1 MIKRVDTLSKR
12 IVFCWKVGVKMDDR
26 KNMDWF
32 LKYLRS
38 ERHYSE
44 DTVQAYQNDLTEF
57 LKFLNETSKDH
68 TSLIKIDSF
77 DVESYLTGLYD
88 KKYARNSIAQKV
100 SALRSFYGFLIKN
113 EVIKNNPF
121 EYVHLKNQNRR
132 LPRFFYP
139 TEMQALFS
147 AAKKG
152 ERKLAF
158 RNSAILEVF
167 YSTGIRVSEG
177 VTIQLKDIDLEN
189 QLILVTGKGRKQRYV
204 PFGEPA
210 KQAVESYLKESRE
223 PLMTKY
229 HQKHDYLFVNHFGKP
244 LTSRGIEYILNG
256 IIKQSS
262 LTTNIHPH
270 MLRHTFATEML
281 NNGADMRSVQELLGH
296 SSLSTTQ
303 IYTHVTKSHLM
314 NDYQKYFPRNNQ
326 SLKPKK

>member
-1 MIKRVDTLSKR
+1 
-12 IVFCWKVGVKMDDR
+12 MDDYQT
-26 KNMDWF
+26 MDWF

-44 DTVQAYQNDLTEF
+44 DTILAYQNDLTEF
-57 LKFLNETSKDH
+57 LKFLKEIPGDHET
-68 TSLIKIDSF
+68 LVEIDSF
-77 DVESYLTGLYD
+77 DVEAYLTSLYE
-88 KKYARNSIAQKV
+88 KKYARNSIAQKI
-100 SALRSFYGFLIKN
+100 SALRSFYNFLIKN
-113 EVIKNNPF
+113 ETIKNNPF

-139 TEMQALFS
+139 NEMQALFS
-147 AAKKG
+147 AAKTG
-152 ERKLAF
+152 ERTLAF

-177 VTIQLKDIDLEN
+177 VNLQLKDMDLNN
-189 QLILVTGKGRKQRYV
+189 QVFLVTGKGNKQRYI
-204 PFGEPA
+204 PFGDPA
-210 KQAVESYLKESRE
+210 KAAIEAYLKYSRE
-223 PLMTKY
+223 PIMTKY
-229 HQKHDYLFVNHFGKP
+229 HQKHDYLFVNHYGKP
-244 LTSRGIEYILNG
+244 LTSRGIAYILDG
-256 IIKQSS
+256 IIKASS

-314 NDYQKYFPRNNQ
+314 SDYQKYFPRNSQ